1 MGSQGQATA
10 QHDDTDGTTAP
21 SRLPHPRRPGLPP
34 STQVSDALGRAVNRS
49 SRLDTLTKELRAAG
63 GQGRTSSWLADRL
76 GVSARTIKR
85 DVMALQQA
93 GVPIRATSGPQG
105 GYVIDPTGQRPL
117 TLTADEAL
125 AAVVGLQA
133 VPDQPF
139 APARSSA
146 VAKILRAVA
155 PERRAEVAQ
164 LADRVWIRPGEP
176 PAASDGPIRQVLTD
190 ALRDRRVV
198 LIDHEPA
205 DRTDAEAGA
214 DGATAAVTATVQVE
228 PLGFA
233 HSRGQWFVLAWSR
246 DDDAGRWF
254 PLDHIRAAQ
263 STHETFEP
271 RDVREVFSPP
281 S

>member
-10 QHDDTDGTTAP
+10 QQDDAVGTTARVP
-21 SRLPHPRRPGLPP
+21 RPRRPGLPP
-34 STQVSDALGRAVNRS
+34 STQVSDALGRAINRS
-49 SRLDTLTKELRAAG
+49 SRLDTLTQELRDAG
-63 GQGRTSSWLADRL
+63 GRGRTSSWLAERL

-139 APARSSA
+139 ASARSSA
-146 VAKILRAVA
+146 VAKILRSVA

-176 PAASDGPIRQVLTD
+176 PAHEDGSVRQILTD

-198 LIDHEPA
+198 LIDYEPA
-205 DRTDAEAGA
+205 DSPDT
-214 DGATAAVTATVQVE
+214 VTEQVE

-233 HSRGQWFVLAWSR
+233 HSRGLWFALAWSR
-246 DDDAGRWF
+246 DHDAGRWF
-254 PLDHIRAAQ
+254 QLDHIRAAQ
-263 STHETFEP
+263 STHEKFDP
-271 RDVREVFSPP
+271 RDVREVFSTP